1 MKETRFQRHGEPEPE
16 IEIMP
21 VGPEPRMTYHV
32 DRGVDR
38 PVEPETFDAVGT
50 AQVKLAVA
58 GNDLDGELG
67 ELADEAMTA
76 INDLVAAM
84 TDEYVDDRESH
95 DWYDLYMGDLSVLPG
110 VEKEVDY
117 PGESERA

>member
-1 MKETRFQRHGEPEPE
+1 MKETQFKRHGEPEPD
-16 IEIMP
+16 IKIIP

-38 PVEPETFDAVGT
+38 PVSPETIDSIGT

-58 GNDLDGELG
+58 LNELDGDLE
-67 ELADEAMTA
+67 EMADDALTA
-76 INDLVAAM
+76 VNDLVAAI

-117 PGESERA
+117 PEETERE